1 MTKKAKASV
10 GRPTIM
16 TDLTLQKL
24 KEAFA
29 FGCTDEEACYYAEIG
44 KSTLYNYQKENPEFM
59 EQKEA
64 LKQRP
69 ILLARQ
75 EVIKGLEGN
84 PELALKF
91 LERKK
96 KDEFSLRSEITGKDG
111 KDIAEINPDDP
122 KTLKTLLKIAQAISE
137 NDATDD
143 TAQSEAKEISKT
155 TD

>member
-1 MTKKAKASV
+1 MRKKNV

-44 KSTLYNYQKENPEFM
+44 KSTLYNYQNDNPEFL

-69 ILLARQ
+69 VLLARQ
-75 EVIKGLEGN
+75 ELIKGLEGN

-111 KDIAEINPDDP
+111 KDIVTSTEEVA
-122 KTLKTLLKIAQAISE
+122 KALQAILDDDE
-137 NDATDD
+137 QTDKSD
-143 TAQSEAKEISKT
+143 KNSS
-155 TD
+155 

>member
-1 MTKKAKASV
+1 MKKNSV

-44 KSTLYNYQKENPEFM
+44 KSTLYNYQNDNPEFL

-91 LERKK
+91 LERKRK
-96 KDEFSLRSEITGKDG
+96 SEFSLRQEFAGADDKELIIKIVKDT
-111 KDIAEINPDDP
+111 
-122 KTLKTLLKIAQAISE
+122 TLE
-137 NDATDD
+137 DARSRD
-143 TAQSEAKEISKT
+143 
-155 TD
+155 

>member
-1 MTKKAKASV
+1 
-10 GRPTIM
+10 M

-44 KSTLYNYQKENPEFM
+44 KSTLYNYQNDNPEFL

-75 EVIKGLEGN
+75 EVIKGLTGN

-111 KDIAEINPDDP
+111 KDIIDINPDDP
-122 KTLKTLLKIAQAISE
+122 KTLTTLLKIAEAITE
-137 NDATDD
+137 NDATNNP
-143 TAQSEAKEISKT
+143 TSSKKKKISKT
-155 TD
+155 AH

>member
-1 MTKKAKASV
+1 MKKSNA

-16 TDLTLQKL
+16 TDLTLKKL
-24 KEAFA
+24 NEAFA
-29 FGCTDEEACYYAEIG
+29 FSYTNKKACYYTEIS
-44 KSTLYNYQKENPEFM
+44 KQTLYNYQKDHPEFVD
-59 EQKEA
+59 QKEA

-96 KDEFSLRSEITGKDG
+96 KDEFSLRSEFTGKDG
-111 KDIAEINPDDP
+111 EDIKFVVTRKSDED
-122 KTLKTLLKIAQAISE
+122 KE
-137 NDATDD
+137 N
-143 TAQSEAKEISKT
+143 QKKK
-155 TD
+155 

>member
-1 MTKKAKASV
+1 MTKKAKANV

-44 KSTLYNYQKENPEFM
+44 KSTLYNYQNDNPEFL

-75 EVIKGLEGN
+75 EVIKGLTGN

-111 KDIAEINPDDP
+111 KDIVTSTEEVA
-122 KTLKTLLKIAQAISE
+122 KALQAILDDDE
-137 NDATDD
+137 QTDK
-143 TAQSEAKEISKT
+143 SNKNSG
-155 TD
+155 

>member
-1 MTKKAKASV
+1 MRKKNV

-44 KSTLYNYQKENPEFM
+44 KSTLYNYQNDNPDFL

-75 EVIKGLEGN
+75 EVIKGLTGN

-111 KDIAEINPDDP
+111 KDIVTSTEEVA
-122 KTLKTLLKIAQAISE
+122 KALQAILDDDE
-137 NDATDD
+137 QTDKSD
-143 TAQSEAKEISKT
+143 KNSG
-155 TD
+155 

>member
-1 MTKKAKASV
+1 MRKKNV

-44 KSTLYNYQKENPEFM
+44 KSTLYNYQNDNPEFL

-75 EVIKGLEGN
+75 EVIKGLTGN

-111 KDIAEINPDDP
+111 KDIVTSTEEVA
-122 KTLKTLLKIAQAISE
+122 KALQAILDDDE
-137 NDATDD
+137 QTDKSD
-143 TAQSEAKEISKT
+143 KNSS
-155 TD
+155 

>member
-1 MTKKAKASV
+1 MKKSNA

-16 TDLTLQKL
+16 TDLTLKKL
-24 KEAFA
+24 NEAFA
-29 FGCTDEEACYYAEIG
+29 FGCTDEEACYYAEIS
-44 KSTLYNYQKENPEFM
+44 KQTLYNYQKDHPEFVD
-59 EQKEA
+59 QKEA

-96 KDEFSLRSEITGKDG
+96 KDEFSLRSEFTGKDG
-111 KDIAEINPDDP
+111 EDIKFVVTRKSDED
-122 KTLKTLLKIAQAISE
+122 KE
-137 NDATDD
+137 N
-143 TAQSEAKEISKT
+143 QKKK
-155 TD
+155 